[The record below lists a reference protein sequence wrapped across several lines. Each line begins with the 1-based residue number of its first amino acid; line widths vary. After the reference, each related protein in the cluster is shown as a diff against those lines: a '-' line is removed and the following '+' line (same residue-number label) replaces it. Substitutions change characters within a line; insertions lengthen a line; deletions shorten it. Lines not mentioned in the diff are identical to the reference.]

1 MNLRKTVPQVPQ
13 TNIVQIITKTITKI
27 SLRTKKERTKTMMLK
42 KIAGTIAAI
51 AAAAMMTTTAFA
63 GEWVTLN
70 DGRKYYNTGYD
81 DQYHGW

>member
-1 MNLRKTVPQVPQ
+1 
-13 TNIVQIITKTITKI
+13 
-27 SLRTKKERTKTMMLK
+27 MMIK

-81 DQYHGW
+81 DGYEEGYEKGYLDALEEYGIENK